1 MIFEQE
7 KEELIK
13 FGKAL
18 TKRLTDKLR
27 TYYAKNIDIYYNEK
41 GQIVSYFTADSKYY
55 KAIVN
60 VIYEVEEIKEI
71 KKVEYRKM
79 KESEETK
86 RVPDY
91 ILYI

>member
-1 MIFEQE
+1 MLYEE
-7 KEELIK
+7 ENKELIK

-18 TKRLTDKLR
+18 TKRLTDRLR
-27 TYYAKNIDIYYNEK
+27 SYYAKNIDIYYNDK
-41 GQIVSYFTADSKYY
+41 GQIVSYFTADNKYY
-55 KAIVN
+55 KAVVN

-71 KKVEYRKM
+71 KKQEYRKM